1 MNELNCGQE
10 EQYAGPEKKK
20 STSKI
25 VKRTLVVAALA
36 LAVYVVY
43 SVVYLFVSPDR
54 NIQQIYLV
62 PEDAAFII
70 QSSAPIED
78 WEKFSGSETWQCLK
92 KAKSFEEVTESV
104 EKLDS
109 VVKSNKG
116 YAYFASQDSCH
127 KVGFSADSGYAENIE
142 NGFVERPGGNRIGHE
157 WLYCHQPDA

>member
-92 KAKSFEEVTESV
+92 KAKEEDAAYVA
-104 EKLDS
+104 L
-109 VVKSNKG
+109 N
-116 YAYFASQDSCH
+116 YAYW
-127 KVGFSADSGYAENIE
+127 
-142 NGFVERPGGNRIGHE
+142 RPPVMHMNMAF
-157 WLYCHQPDA
+157 P

>member
-1 MNELNCGQE
+1 MVYVLFRIVFLVSLSTQVYNRTIMNGLNCGQE

-70 QSSAPIED
+70 
-78 WEKFSGSETWQCLK
+78 
-92 KAKSFEEVTESV
+92 ES
-104 EKLDS
+104 
-109 VVKSNKG
+109 
-116 YAYFASQDSCH
+116 
-127 KVGFSADSGYAENIE
+127 
-142 NGFVERPGGNRIGHE
+142 
-157 WLYCHQPDA
+157 

>member
-54 NIQQIYLV
+54 NIQQSIWFPKMLRLSFNHRPRLKIGKSLV
-62 PEDAAFII
+62 
-70 QSSAPIED
+70 
-78 WEKFSGSETWQCLK
+78 
-92 KAKSFEEVTESV
+92 EV
-104 EKLDS
+104 K
-109 VVKSNKG
+109 
-116 YAYFASQDSCH
+116 H
-127 KVGFSADSGYAENIE
+127 
-142 NGFVERPGGNRIGHE
+142 GNV
-157 WLYCHQPDA
+157 

>member
-1 MNELNCGQE
+1 MDELNCGQG
-10 EQYAGPEKKK
+10 EQNAGPEKKK

-70 QSSAPIED
+70 QSSAPIE
-78 WEKFSGSETWQCLK
+78 
-92 KAKSFEEVTESV
+92 
-104 EKLDS
+104 
-109 VVKSNKG
+109 
-116 YAYFASQDSCH
+116 
-127 KVGFSADSGYAENIE
+127 
-142 NGFVERPGGNRIGHE
+142 IGRAHV
-157 WLYCHQPDA
+157 